1 MGLAEQ
7 FCSLLTGIVPERE
20 AFLSSGVAFMVRD
33 SGCWSYSNLEL
44 LDKHIHMH
52 QCKMM
57 AAAVSALGGVSPP
70 KYWVQYRHEL
80 PKLLKTI

>member
-7 FCSLLTGIVPERE
+7 FSSLLTGIVPERE

-33 SGCWSYSNLEL
+33 SGCWSHNNLEL

-70 KYWVQYRHEL
+70 KYWVQYRLEL
-80 PKLLKTI
+80 SKLLKTI